1 MHKGPRYHP
10 LVPNQY
16 MRGGPW
22 VEVFRGSS
30 LAVGSKGG
38 SIRGV
43 STQASLGKMSCL
55 DDILPK
61 KGKYELGPLA
71 ACHRDR

>member
-38 SIRGV
+38 GLFGV
-43 STQASLGKMSCL
+43 F
-55 DDILPK
+55 
-61 KGKYELGPLA
+61 PLKLL
-71 ACHRDR
+71 